1 MQREW
6 CGNVA
11 IFFFFFDGHL
21 LDLIVRVVASSLIE
35 KAVSVEFPSQTT
47 VSQCGNTSKVV
58 FFKFEGIGHAL
69 SS

>member
-1 MQREW
+1 MVW
-6 CGNVA
+6 KCGYFF
-11 IFFFFFDGHL
+11 FFFFFDGHL